1 MKCCVFQYERF
12 PSFGRHYYLIF
23 IIVPTNAR
31 THVRT
36 HTHTYTYAHTHTVK
50 TNCKIH
56 PRTGREGPEGVEVQL
71 YSFFDLGARWG
82 WVFNTTPRPFYPRE
96 RPGTH
101 CIGSWVAPQGRSGRV
116 WKISPPTGIRS
127 PDRPARSESLYGLS
141 YPSTLYVQYKII
153 LQTLLQ
159 VGAIINIQQ

>member
-1 MKCCVFQYERF
+1 MLMNYIYIYICRRWSASGMKCCVFQYERF

-56 PRTGREGPEGVEVQL
+56 PRTGREGPEGVEV
-71 YSFFDLGARWG
+71 
-82 WVFNTTPRPFYPRE
+82 
-96 RPGTH
+96 
-101 CIGSWVAPQGRSGRV
+101 
-116 WKISPPTGIRS
+116 
-127 PDRPARSESLYGLS
+127 
-141 YPSTLYVQYKII
+141 
-153 LQTLLQ
+153 
-159 VGAIINIQQ
+159 